1 MTSLSRVS
9 GPLDAPAHQEEAAFA
24 GTDAMMPI
32 ASVIIVN
39 YNGRHHLEKCI
50 PSLRRE
56 RCSDPEIILVDNT
69 STGVLPTSSG
79 PSRKCGWSAVRPTWV
94 SLDRQLLLDILQ
106 LRVAVDRHRALGG

>member
-9 GPLDAPAHQEEAAFA
+9 GPLDAPAHQAEAAFA

-56 RCSDPEIILVDNT
+56 GGLDYEIILVDNA
-69 STGVLPTSSG
+69 STDGSAAYVERAFPEVRVVRSETNLG
-79 PSRKCGWSAVRPTWV
+79 FSRPAAATGYLA
-94 SLDRQLLLDILQ
+94 
-106 LRVAVDRHRALGG
+106 A